1 MSENN
6 DEEQE
11 IVAVVDYDL
20 SMQPDEEFGPGGPE
34 IQENPA
40 TQNNYTEHNP
50 ESLESAA
57 ERFGIPYN
65 YYYDD
70 REDDMGVQIH
80 HDYTMDNRFETS
92 RYVTLTEEGENIAKQ
107 WGWYNGK
114 DGIATGLR
122 IHEIHQNL
130 LPPTPESGY
139 LWTVGPPMY
148 SFNGYDELIS
158 EEYIAGYT
166 EKPENVFRFD
176 ELEDN
181 AHVKVQNDSGIIYY
195 GVLEKHYD
203 GDLTV
208 YQYFHTMARRI
219 EINETN
225 IKSHK
230 SDTVD
235 YIRSNLN
242 NIDLHQPTSDKS
254 SFYKDQQKI
263 NYGNVVKIKGQEQ
276 EYNPFWVVVD
286 GNVVP
291 LSNGGHTLESVVLQK
306 LIHDDS
312 PIYKTV
318 NPTDLIYVTLN
329 AGMSSIYKD
338 NQILNTKNLGCLL
351 PKNPNSNNTG
361 GRFLN
366 KILPL
371 SDLESDEHYDGNNT
385 DWKQPDYRILLGDNV
400 KLKNDNTIYK
410 VTNME
415 TITENPDEK
424 VYVYITNDPE
434 WNPNID
440 YEDNEIKNEQKHL
453 LDDIIFVRR
462 YNNWATYFSKNS
474 HFHRNS
480 EELALEL
487 ENDYVKYGKT
497 LVLYKPFWNGENDFY
512 IGILKKFSNDSNPRL
527 YVVDAVF
534 KFDGEINHKE
544 YQKLSKGTSDVI
556 YESDIGY
563 IFPDNI
569 SIDNPAA
576 IKNTLKE
583 SIAIKEEN
591 ERKKKYL
598 AFQSVALNFQK
609 LIINIFDV
617 FFSKSIKIV
626 GTNKKKN
633 LFDIL
638 FIDTVHRKEY
648 HMELKQLEFV
658 IGKIV
663 EKFKDSSKIEYYP
676 REPENIW
683 YDTMEIF
690 ERRGQLNFYDLLE
703 KYDVSNKEV
712 KKIVILQIYES
723 YGSPSQEFDY
733 EGYVFA
739 GDKDFLNNMKLH
751 EERKRAR
758 EAEWKYDDCMRFH
771 GKKQII
777 NQMTDLLQYFLRFLE
792 TIDMSQNENLL
803 FSMGKKFL
811 NTIFGID
818 FCTTKINSSLCSWMF
833 YAEKKIKESNT
844 KHDINYNVSDST
856 RHNVIV
862 QQNIPGEN
870 PVINS
875 ANLQA
880 MSASIRRRSSF
891 YSSCEDPD
899 SIIAYADNNYDSRHT
914 ARLNQIF
921 LDRLRNRIPQS
932 LRQTE
937 EGQRF
942 FRDEQTA
949 VDRITQQVQQDRN
962 RYDSDDDWRRT
973 PSYSPERQSPIESQ
987 SSTASQSS
995 TDSNTREWNCAY
1007 CGTTVEGPTD
1017 DFPDGWT
1024 MDNEGSEICEE
1035 CQDNYYTCYI
1045 CGRMDERGDYDEMP
1059 EGWRENNYGE
1069 TVCPNVLLVMTKLK
1083 KVVLVIKR
1091 KRNNLLVEK
1100 L

>member
-40 TQNNYTEHNP
+40 TQNNYTEHNQ

-329 AGMSSIYKD
+329 AGMSSIYKE

-385 DWKQPDYRILLGDNV
+385 DWKQADYRILLGDNV
-400 KLKNDNTIYK
+400 
-410 VTNME
+410 
-415 TITENPDEK
+415 
-424 VYVYITNDPE
+424 
-434 WNPNID
+434 
-440 YEDNEIKNEQKHL
+440 
-453 LDDIIFVRR
+453 
-462 YNNWATYFSKNS
+462 
-474 HFHRNS
+474 
-480 EELALEL
+480 
-487 ENDYVKYGKT
+487 
-497 LVLYKPFWNGENDFY
+497 
-512 IGILKKFSNDSNPRL
+512 
-527 YVVDAVF
+527 
-534 KFDGEINHKE
+534 
-544 YQKLSKGTSDVI
+544 
-556 YESDIGY
+556 
-563 IFPDNI
+563 
-569 SIDNPAA
+569 
-576 IKNTLKE
+576 
-583 SIAIKEEN
+583 
-591 ERKKKYL
+591 
-598 AFQSVALNFQK
+598 
-609 LIINIFDV
+609 
-617 FFSKSIKIV
+617 
-626 GTNKKKN
+626 
-633 LFDIL
+633 
-638 FIDTVHRKEY
+638 
-648 HMELKQLEFV
+648 
-658 IGKIV
+658 
-663 EKFKDSSKIEYYP
+663 
-676 REPENIW
+676 
-683 YDTMEIF
+683 
-690 ERRGQLNFYDLLE
+690 
-703 KYDVSNKEV
+703 
-712 KKIVILQIYES
+712 
-723 YGSPSQEFDY
+723 
-733 EGYVFA
+733 
-739 GDKDFLNNMKLH
+739 
-751 EERKRAR
+751 
-758 EAEWKYDDCMRFH
+758 
-771 GKKQII
+771 
-777 NQMTDLLQYFLRFLE
+777 
-792 TIDMSQNENLL
+792 
-803 FSMGKKFL
+803 
-811 NTIFGID
+811 
-818 FCTTKINSSLCSWMF
+818 
-833 YAEKKIKESNT
+833 
-844 KHDINYNVSDST
+844 
-856 RHNVIV
+856 
-862 QQNIPGEN
+862 
-870 PVINS
+870 
-875 ANLQA
+875 
-880 MSASIRRRSSF
+880 
-891 YSSCEDPD
+891 
-899 SIIAYADNNYDSRHT
+899 
-914 ARLNQIF
+914 
-921 LDRLRNRIPQS
+921 
-932 LRQTE
+932 
-937 EGQRF
+937 
-942 FRDEQTA
+942 
-949 VDRITQQVQQDRN
+949 
-962 RYDSDDDWRRT
+962 
-973 PSYSPERQSPIESQ
+973 
-987 SSTASQSS
+987 
-995 TDSNTREWNCAY
+995 
-1007 CGTTVEGPTD
+1007 
-1017 DFPDGWT
+1017 
-1024 MDNEGSEICEE
+1024 
-1035 CQDNYYTCYI
+1035 
-1045 CGRMDERGDYDEMP
+1045 
-1059 EGWRENNYGE
+1059 
-1069 TVCPNVLLVMTKLK
+1069 
-1083 KVVLVIKR
+1083 
-1091 KRNNLLVEK
+1091 
-1100 L
+1100 